1 MYMIFID
8 KAADGNKIINL
19 TIGDDAVLEI
29 PLKTDDGE
37 DYEMGENEYL
47 IFTVREKANE
57 DSPVMFE
64 LESERGSNEITIAH
78 DDTKDFNPGYYSAEV
93 QFMGEDG
100 KRITVWPK
108 LTGNGK
114 TSQGNRKNLCLMS
127 EVVYK

>member
-1 MYMIFID
+1 MIFID
-8 KAADGNKIINL
+8 KGSDGNKVINL

-47 IFTVREKANE
+47 VFTVREKANE
-57 DSPVMFE
+57 ESPVMFE
-64 LESERGSNEITIAH
+64 LESAKGSNEIIIAH
-78 DDTKDFNPGYYSAEV
+78 NDTKDFSPGYYSAEV
-93 QFMGEDG
+93 QFMAEDG

-108 LTGNGK
+108 LAGNGK
-114 TSQGNRKNLCLMS
+114 ISQGNRKNLCLMA

>member
-1 MYMIFID
+1 MIFID
-8 KAADGNKIINL
+8 KGSDGNKLINL

-47 IFTVREKANE
+47 VFTVREKATSE
-57 DSPVMFE
+57 SPIMFE
-64 LESERGSNEITIAH
+64 LESEKGTNEIIISH
-78 DDTKDFNPGYYSAEV
+78 DDTKGFDPGYYSAEV
-93 QFMGEDG
+93 QFMTEDG

-108 LTGNGK
+108 LSGNGK
-114 TSQGNRKNLCLMS
+114 TSQGNRKNLCLMA

>member
-1 MYMIFID
+1 MIFID
-8 KAADGNKIINL
+8 KGSDGNKIINL

-47 IFTVREKANE
+47 VFTVREKANE
-57 DSPVMFE
+57 ESPVMFE
-64 LESERGSNEITIAH
+64 LESAKGSNEIIIAH
-78 DDTKDFNPGYYSAEV
+78 GDTKDFSPGYYSAEV
-93 QFMGEDG
+93 QFMTEDG

-108 LTGNGK
+108 LAGNGK
-114 TSQGNRKNLCLMS
+114 ISQGNRKNLCLMA